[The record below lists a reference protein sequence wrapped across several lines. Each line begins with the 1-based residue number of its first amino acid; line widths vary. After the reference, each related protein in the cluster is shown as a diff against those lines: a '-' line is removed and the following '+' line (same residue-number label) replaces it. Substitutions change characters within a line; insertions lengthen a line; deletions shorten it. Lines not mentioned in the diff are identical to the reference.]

1 MNRDSIEKKKQR
13 KTGFLAVGLY
23 IQSNQNHTTQSL
35 YSLASEELQPERW
48 LSRPKSG
55 IIVASCQEF
64 APYYIHL
71 P

>member
-1 MNRDSIEKKKQR
+1 MS
-13 KTGFLAVGLY
+13 LY

-35 YSLASEELQPERW
+35 YSLASEEVQPERW

-64 APYYIHL
+64 ATYYIHM